1 MSDKQ
6 RKTYCTIDHSNK
18 RGESRNFD
26 PYEYWL
32 NQSERRKEIEALAK
46 KNAAA
51 GTVIPD
57 KRRLA

>member
-1 MSDKQ
+1 MNEKQ
-6 RKTYCTIDHSNK
+6 SKTYCTIDHSNK

-46 KNAAA
+46 KNAEAMAA
-51 GTVIPD
+51 TQNKSRV
-57 KRRLA
+57 A